1 MLDFLEYEE
10 KVGRLWHR
18 LVGDAT
24 SYPRFEEHAVGFD
37 QVKGS
42 LPVFFRALGG
52 DPGLELV
59 ASTARDSDHRLS
71 FRQRIGMERERL
83 ERAESNDERIL
94 LPPTIA
100 CFPDTNL
107 NRQLYLWLAGGAASI
122 GGGTAPGVDLQVGAV
137 RPGDGLQADLVAL
150 HRAHHVTR
158 QMLVSLP
165 GFIATYAD
173 LAAWTLRLR
182 PKRRLPKAEAAV
194 ERVIRALL
202 GAGQEHDDDG
212 LLARVQ
218 ADVLDFG
225 GIEAPRGYRPFLPV
239 PLWGDVIERGVDRST
254 PSEDNEASAGNSED
268 STAKRKRAARQQPD
282 EMDRNDPLALVNK
295 GDLLMLAAEM
305 VNVGRAED
313 EEKPD
318 AAKKAL
324 GDMDQLALGDS
335 EEKISSPLRMDL
347 DLAARNIEEGRAKG
361 PITLPEWHYRKGVY
375 LPNHCAIDATPASE
389 EGETWQPDL
398 IARQRIRRV
407 RRQFEAFRP
416 RRETLHR
423 QLDGSELDMDA
434 LVRARTDRIATGHLS
449 DKIYQDTRSQG
460 RDLAAAVLVD
470 VSLST
475 DAWVDNCRALDVEK
489 EALMALAHGL
499 DACGDS
505 FGIWSFTSTK
515 RQVRVASIKTFDEP
529 LGGAPLRR
537 IGALKPGAYTRMGA
551 AIRYVQQALTERSES
566 HRLLLL
572 LSDGKPHDIDHYD
585 GRFGIEDTRK
595 AVQEARHAGTAVFAI
610 TIDREASAYVPYL
623 FGQGSYVLVSDIN
636 RLVPAL
642 PAIYRQLVR

>member
-10 KVGRLWHR
+10 KVGRFWHR
-18 LVGDAT
+18 LVGEAA
-24 SYPRFEEHAVGFD
+24 SYPWFEQHAIDFD
-37 QVKGS
+37 QVKNS

-52 DPGLELV
+52 DPGLEIV
-59 ASTARDSDHRLS
+59 AGTARDSDHRLS

-83 ERAESNDERIL
+83 ERAERHDERVL

-107 NRQLYLWLAGGAASI
+107 NRKTYLWLAAFFTRGEEVSCL
-122 GGGTAPGVDLQVGAV
+122 GVA
-137 RPGDGLQADLVAL
+137 RPGDGLQSDLAAL
-150 HRAHHVTR
+150 HRACHVTR
-158 QMLVSLP
+158 QLLIDLP
-165 GFIATYAD
+165 GFTTTYAD
-173 LAAWTLRLR
+173 LAAWTRRLR
-182 PKRRLPKAEAAV
+182 PERCLPKTEAAV
-194 ERVIRALL
+194 ERVVRALL
-202 GAGQEHDDDG
+202 GETVEGDDDSF
-212 LLARVQ
+212 LARVR
-218 ADVLDFG
+218 ADVLDLT

-239 PLWGDVIERGVDRST
+239 PLWGDVLTSSIDRSQ
-254 PSEDNEASAGNSED
+254 PAKDSEARTDDAGD
-268 STAKRKRAARQQPD
+268 SDAERKRAARQQPE
-282 EMDRNDPLALVNK
+282 EMDRKDPLALINK

-313 EEKPD
+313 EEQPD

-324 GDMDQLALGDS
+324 GDMDQLTLGES
-335 EEKISSPLRMDL
+335 EEAVSAPLRLDL
-347 DLAARNIEEGRAKG
+347 DLSARDIEESRAQG
-361 PITLPEWHYRKGVY
+361 PITLPEWHYRKGAY
-375 LPNHCAIDATPASE
+375 LPNHCAIDAAPASE
-389 EGETWQPDL
+389 EGESWQPDRV
-398 IARQRIRRV
+398 ARQRIRRV

-416 RRETLHR
+416 RREIHHR
-423 QLDGSELDMDA
+423 QIDGVDLDMDA
-434 LVRARTDRIATGHLS
+434 LVRARTDQAATGRLS
-449 DKIYQDTRSQG
+449 DKIYQNVRNQA

-489 EALMALAHGL
+489 EALTALACGL

-515 RQVRVASIKTFDEP
+515 RQVRVAPIKTFDEP
-529 LGGAPLRR
+529 LNGAPFRR
-537 IGALKPGAYTRMGA
+537 ISALKPGAYTRMGA
-551 AIRYVQQALTERSES
+551 AIRYVQRTLADGRPER

-610 TIDREASAYVPYL
+610 TIDREAGAYIPYL
-623 FGQGSYVLVSDIN
+623 FGRGGYALVSHID

>member
-10 KVGRLWHR
+10 KVGRFWHR
-18 LVGDAT
+18 LVGEVA
-24 SYPRFEEHAVGFD
+24 SIPRFEEHAIGFERIE
-37 QVKGS
+37 GS

-59 ASTARDSDHRLS
+59 ASTAHDSDHRLS

-83 ERAESNDERIL
+83 DRAERHEERIL

-100 CFPDTNL
+100 CYPDANL
-107 NRQLYLWLAGGAASI
+107 NRQLYLWLAAFFSS
-122 GGGTAPGVDLQVGAV
+122 APRVN
-137 RPGDGLQADLVAL
+137 RPSDEFQADLVFL
-150 HRAHHVTR
+150 HQTYHTTLCVLAA
-158 QMLVSLP
+158 LP
-165 GFIATYAD
+165 GFTATYAD

-182 PKRRLPKAEAAV
+182 PQRRLPKAEAAV
-194 ERVIRALL
+194 EQVIRALL
-202 GAGQEHDDDG
+202 GETENGGDDG
-212 LLARVQ
+212 LLARVR
-218 ADVLDFG
+218 ADVLDVS

-239 PLWGDVIERGVDRST
+239 PLWGEVVARSVDRST
-254 PSEDNEASAGNSED
+254 R
-268 STAKRKRAARQQPD
+268 STAEEGTAAETEDEAAAPKRAARQQPD

-324 GDMDQLALGDS
+324 GDMDQLTLGDS

-347 DLAARNIEEGRAKG
+347 DLAARTIEETRARA
-361 PITLPEWHYRKGVY
+361 PITLPEWHYKKRVY
-375 LPNHCAIDATPASE
+375 LPDHCAVDASPAAD
-389 EGETWQPDL
+389 EGEYWTPDRA
-398 IARQRIRRV
+398 ARQRIRRV

-416 RRETLHR
+416 RREVHHR
-423 QLDGSELDMDA
+423 QIDGVDLDMDA
-434 LVRARTDRIATGHLS
+434 LVRARTDRLATGRLS
-449 DKIYQDTRSQG
+449 DKIYQDVRNQA
-460 RDLAAAVLVD
+460 RDLSAAVLVD

-475 DAWVDNCRALDVEK
+475 DAWVDDCRALDVEK
-489 EALMALAHGL
+489 EALTALANGL
-499 DACGDS
+499 DACGDA
-505 FGIWSFTSTK
+505 FGLWSFTSTK
-515 RQVRVASIKTFDEP
+515 RKVRVASIKTFDEP
-529 LGGAPLRR
+529 LGRTPLRR
-537 IGALKPGAYTRMGA
+537 ISALKPGAYTRMGA
-551 AIRYVQQALTERSES
+551 AIRYVQQALAERPER

-595 AVQEARHAGTAVFAI
+595 AIQEARHAGTAVFAI

-623 FGQGSYVLVSDIN
+623 FGRGGYAMVSHVN